1 MGSTKCKGGSLQDVL
16 QLNQNQLPKPQRI
29 TYTVIQCYNNEIYNN
44 TRYTK
49 IQDTQERNISHP
61 RAKHAPSGFHPTWT
75 AFTGNLTTQA
85 LKDKAS
91 DASPSGILNTC
102 QSTPQQ

>member
-1 MGSTKCKGGSLQDVL
+1 LISLSVVEKRRSFL
-16 QLNQNQLPKPQRI
+16 WHVWK
-29 TYTVIQCYNNEIYNN
+29 YYNNLD
-44 TRYTK
+44 
-49 IQDTQERNISHP
+49 IQQYKMYKDTIISNP
-61 RAKHAPSGFHPTWT
+61 RAKHAPSGFNPTWT

-102 QSTPQQ
+102 LPTPQQ

>member
-44 TRYTK
+44 TRYT
-49 IQDTQERNISHP
+49 DYTLG
-61 RAKHAPSGFHPTWT
+61 PSMPQV
-75 AFTGNLTTQA
+75 AFTPLGLPLLA
-85 LKDKAS
+85 
-91 DASPSGILNTC
+91 I
-102 QSTPQQ
+102 

>member
-16 QLNQNQLPKPQRI
+16 QLNKTNYPNPKELLTQL
-29 TYTVIQCYNNEIYNN
+29 YNVTTMRYNN

-49 IQDTQERNISHP
+49 IQDIQERKISHP

-85 LKDKAS
+85 LKD
-91 DASPSGILNTC
+91 
-102 QSTPQQ
+102 

>member
-49 IQDTQERNISHP
+49 IQDTQISHP

-85 LKDKAS
+85 LKD
-91 DASPSGILNTC
+91 
-102 QSTPQQ
+102 